1 MQLELCDVAPANWT
15 RLPIAAVCEQFTS
28 GGTPSRKVP
37 DYFIGG
43 TIPWVKTQE
52 LTDCVLTDTKEHI
65 TEDAVRNS
73 SAKLLPANT
82 VLMAM
87 YGATVGQLGVLAR
100 PMTCNQA
107 CAAMVIAPS
116 KFDYRFLYY
125 QLLATRSQIKSLSTG
140 AAQQN
145 LSGSQIKQFVLP
157 FPPLT
162 EQSEIAEVLWQIDRR
177 IDLLRQTNTTLES
190 IAQALFKSW
199 FIDFGPVRAKQA
211 GREPEGMDA
220 AVAALFPAEF
230 EDSPMGLL
238 PVGWSIQTIEDLAAR
253 VGMGPFGSN
262 IKVSTFVDSG
272 VPVLSGASLAETLL
286 EDVDFKFITKHH
298 AERLAG
304 SVVQAGDIV
313 ITHRGTLGQ
322 VSLVPSCSA
331 HPAYVL
337 SQSQFFLRANLA
349 ATTPE
354 FLTYFLRSPL
364 GQHLLLAN
372 AAQVGVPSISRPVT
386 NLRAIQLVAPS
397 PQVAR
402 AFGDTVS
409 LLHRRIIA
417 GRSQRALLG
426 RLRDT
431 LLPRLISGKLRLPE
445 AQEQLEDATA

>member
-1 MQLELCDVAPANWT
+1 MFAGHPTVIFVNTGDVLSGKFLHAN
-15 RLPIAAVCEQFTS
+15 R
-28 GGTPSRKVP
+28 
-37 DYFIGG
+37 
-43 TIPWVKTQE
+43 
-52 LTDCVLTDTKEHI
+52 
-65 TEDAVRNS
+65 S
-73 SAKLLPANT
+73 SANTLPGQAKKALRPHDILLTEIRPGNGRYAYVDFDAGDYVVSTKFMVIESKGRLLP
-82 VLMAM
+82 
-87 YGATVGQLGVLAR
+87 
-100 PMTCNQA
+100 
-107 CAAMVIAPS
+107 
-116 KFDYRFLYY
+116 RFLYH
-125 QLLATRSQIKSLSTG
+125 LLTNQRALDEFQR
-140 AAQQN
+140 
-145 LSGSQIKQFVLP
+145 
-157 FPPLT
+157 
-162 EQSEIAEVLWQIDRR
+162 IAESRSGTFPQVTFDSISHFPIPVPGHGEQQQLAKLFDLLQAR
-177 IDLLRQTNTTLES
+177 IDLLRQTNITLES
-190 IAQALFKSW
+190 IAQTLFKSW
-199 FIDFGPVRAKQA
+199 FIDFDPVRAKQA
-211 GREPEGMDA
+211 GRKPEGMDA

-230 EDSPMGLL
+230 EDSPMG
-238 PVGWSIQTIEDLAAR
+238 PVPAGWSIKTIDELAAR

-262 IKVSTFVDSG
+262 IKVSTFVDTG
-272 VPVLSGASLAETLL
+272 VPVLSGACLAEPLL
-286 EDVDFKFITKHH
+286 EDVDFKFITEHH

-322 VSLVPSCSA
+322 VSLVPNGSA
-331 HPAYVL
+331 YPAYVL

-409 LLHRRIIA
+409 LLHRRIVA

-445 AQEQLEDATA
+445 AQEQLEDALA